1 MAEAV
6 VFINFHMARFSMTN
20 KVFEI
25 HYNIDII
32 DQFWLLDACNNIDC
46 NVTNQQMTTRTTN
59 FTMYWLSF
67 LSTVLP
73 PFSGRRQFSSLPT
86 KLPLSLHSARS
97 LPTSRNYSLYE
108 LYSSKP
114 QKKICLH
121 TSLAINR
128 KSSNSSS
135 EICLNLI
142 SFIRYNWINSLFKLE
157 DCNGF
162 LCSVQHRCD

>member
-1 MAEAV
+1 MAMAEAV

-114 QKKICLH
+114 QKKNLLTHFSGHQSEKLKFIIWNMLKLNKLH
-121 TSLAINR
+121 T
-128 KSSNSSS
+128 
-135 EICLNLI
+135 
-142 SFIRYNWINSLFKLE
+142 
-157 DCNGF
+157 
-162 LCSVQHRCD
+162 V